1 MSDSTELDERY
12 NRWEGHR
19 ITQLGVCIS
28 LFLTFSVAALG
39 FSANL
44 LVQHT
49 DAIAACH
56 VKISFLLS
64 VGFGM
69 LSVALG
75 STACLT
81 RLVDFRKTARIPN
94 LLKDDKKQEADRLR
108 GECGLLGR
116 FTWRLF
122 YCQLATFILQ
132 AFLLIGSLGIAY
144 WARL

>member
-1 MSDSTELDERY
+1 MSDSTELNERY
-12 NRWEGHR
+12 NRWQGHR

-28 LFLTFSVAALG
+28 LFLTFSVATLG

-56 VKISFLLS
+56 VKIPFLFS
-64 VGFGM
+64 VGLGM

-75 STACLT
+75 SAACLT
-81 RLVDFRKTARIPN
+81 RLVDFRKTARIPG
-94 LLKDDKKQEADRLR
+94 LLKVDKKQEADRLR
-108 GECGLLGR
+108 GECELLGR

-122 YCQLATFILQ
+122 YSQLATFILQ

-144 WARL
+144 WTRL